1 MAGFIREYA
10 LQCILSMEI
19 QHQDMAVKSAEKP
32 SRSPGIAADWE
43 SVLI

>member
-10 LQCILSMEI
+10 SQRILSVEI

-32 SRSPGIAADWE
+32 SRSPRIATNWE
-43 SVLI
+43 SILI